1 MNGRAIMPPA
11 RRLGVLLAAMLLQAC
26 LGGLYAWSLGVLPF
40 AQEMGL
46 EYAHVNMMFAV
57 IIAGFGLAT
66 GVVWPLVIK
75 LGATRSC
82 VVAAALMAIGPLIGQ
97 NGSLELFAVGGL
109 VTGAG
114 LGFGYLA
121 PRDMLRLWFPGQA
134 NQILVSQ
141 CLSVAF
147 GLAVFVVAP
156 CFQHLLE
163 DGYRSFLLWT
173 DILNVLVICAAAWWL
188 REPTDW
194 QAAAAHSTAPAD
206 DVALIQLSPLARLL
220 DTLTFTMGSTGGL
233 ALIGTAAPLFTLWG
247 NMGLADTA
255 LLVGLMGL
263 MNAGGRAVWFI
274 ASRWWSM
281 RIATAVML
289 IIETIGLWELSTS
302 MMAAQLLIHVAACAV
317 AFGYGGVVAFGPA
330 LLARHGLATF
340 ADNHGVHGVPALC
353 WGLVGAAAVVATV
366 QFGHGQVFPLL
377 AGLCLT
383 MAMVQA
389 CMQIDAH

>member
-1 MNGRAIMPPA
+1 MTELEHVLPADIEKTSFSIIERELAEQGREIPEDKKHVILRAI
-11 RRLGVLLAAMLLQAC
+11 
-26 LGGLYAWSLGVLPF
+26 
-40 AQEMGL
+40 
-46 EYAHVNMMFAV
+46 H
-57 IIAGFGLAT
+57 T
-66 GVVWPLVIK
+66 
-75 LGATRSC
+75 
-82 VVAAALMAIGPLIGQ
+82 
-97 NGSLELFAVGGL
+97 
-109 VTGAG
+109 
-114 LGFGYLA
+114 
-121 PRDMLRLWFPGQA
+121 
-134 NQILVSQ
+134 
-141 CLSVAF
+141 
-147 GLAVFVVAP
+147 
-156 CFQHLLE
+156 
-163 DGYRSFLLWT
+163 
-173 DILNVLVICAAAWWL
+173 
-188 REPTDW
+188 
-194 QAAAAHSTAPAD
+194 TAD
-206 DVALIQLSPLARLL
+206 FDYL